1 MFNVLS
7 SRFGSH
13 RLTIT
18 GFLVLAIYLLPFT
31 FRLSFAEEYKFEASE
46 FEKKP
51 YHIGGYIE
59 FYPVFFGLDK
69 NSSLYKLNFYNR
81 SEGST
86 TEQYSANLQLEG
98 SLEKGILRAYVKT
111 FTSYTNSY
119 QTETTKT
126 TFFEGK
132 VSIKPTESFAAE
144 AGKKTLNWGK
154 GYAWNPA
161 AFLDRTKDPND
172 PELSREGFIVASL
185 DFTKSLSGPLRTFS
199 FTPVLMPVYSGVND
213 DFGELDH
220 LNFALKFYFL
230 LFDTDID
237 LMFLT
242 GGSKTTRY
250 GMDFSRNLASNL
262 EIHGEFSWINNFK
275 KTITDSSGNIFQD
288 RYNAINYLL
297 GLRYLTEKDTTF
309 ILEYYHNGTGY
320 STKEMRDYF
329 ALVDKAY
336 ETYNFNGNEM
346 LLKKAKNLANNAYGR
361 INPARNY
368 LYLRISQK
376 DPFDILY
383 LTPAVTLITNI
394 DDKSFSLMP
403 EISYAGITN
412 FEFRLRGGPIVGTRG
427 SEYGEKQNDYRI
439 DFRIRYYF

>member
-13 RLTIT
+13 RLTVT
-18 GFLVLAIYLLPFT
+18 GFLLLAIHLLHFT
-31 FRLSFAEEYKFEASE
+31 FHLSFAEEYKFEASE

-59 FYPVFFGLDK
+59 FYPILFGLDK

-98 SLEKGILRAYVKT
+98 SLEKGILRAYMKT
-111 FTSYTNSY
+111 YTSYLNSY
-119 QTETTKT
+119 QTQTTKT
-126 TFFEGK
+126 TVFEGK
-132 VSIKPTESFAAE
+132 VSIKPTESFTAE

-172 PELSREGFIVASL
+172 PELSREGFIVGSL
-185 DFTKSLSGPLRTFS
+185 DFTKSLSGPLKTFS

-213 DFGELDH
+213 DFGELEH
-220 LNFALKFYFL
+220 LNFASKFYFL
-230 LFDTDID
+230 LYDTDID

-262 EIHGEFSWINNFK
+262 EIHGEFSWINDFK

-288 RYNAINYLL
+288 RYNAINYLM

-309 ILEYYHNGTGY
+309 IFEYYHNGTGY
-320 STKEMRDYF
+320 DTKEMKDYF
-329 ALVDKAY
+329 TFIDKAY
-336 ETYNFNGNEM
+336 VNYISKGNELM
-346 LLKKAKNLANNAYGR
+346 LKKAKNLASNAYGR
-361 INPARNY
+361 MNPARNY

-383 LTPAVTLITNI
+383 WTPAVTLITNV

-403 EISYAGITN
+403 EISYTGITN